1 MCVCLSMWAFGG
13 RSAWV
18 LQVGRSCAFCI
29 LLPLCC
35 LSVAFLCTLPLETRD
50 DANILGSC
58 AKILQ
63 LLFGD
68 ATKAFDPQD

>member
-1 MCVCLSMWAFGG
+1 MPGFYRL
-13 RSAWV
+13 
-18 LQVGRSCAFCI
+18 VGLVPFASF
-29 LLPLCC
+29 CC
-35 LSVAFLCTLPLETRD
+35 LSVAFLCTLPLETCD

-68 ATKAFDPQD
+68 ATKAFHPQD